1 MLSTAEA
8 VLSVLRGSSA
18 CLLFGGCWSA
28 EAALSAPYGLA
39 DLSVMIAPVLGQV
52 AYVRTDL
59 SRPLRLSYLN
69 RLRVKMH

>member
-1 MLSTAEA
+1 MKHGTRLPVDPPPA
-8 VLSVLRGSSA
+8 
-18 CLLFGGCWSA
+18 CWSA